1 MFPSFVF
8 SFVSKISVY
17 IFHFSIFPK
26 TTYSFFFWFFEFRL
40 ESCLKTSQ
48 VFPKIIYS
56 IFFVSEFCLQF
67 CFENFSLYFSFFYFS
82 QNNLFF
88 FFWFFEF
95 RLESCLKTSQV
106 FPKIIYSI
114 FFVSEFCLQ
123 FCFENFSL
131 YFSFF
136 YFSQN
141 NLFFFLIFW
150 VSPWILFENVT
161 GISQNNLFYLFC
173 FRVLSSVLFRKFQSI
188 FFIFLFFPKHLIL
201 FFLIFWVS
209 PWILFEDVTGISQN
223 NLFYLFC
230 FRVLSSVLF
239 RKFQSIFFIFLF
251 FPKQLIHFFW
261 FFEFRLES
269 CLKTSQVFP
278 KIIYSI
284 FFVSEFCLQFC
295 FENFS
300 LYFSFFYFS
309 QNNLFFFFWFFEFRL
324 ESCLKTSQ
332 VFPKIIYSIFFVSEF
347 CLQFC
352 FENFSLYFSFFYFSQ
367 NNLFFFFDFLSFAL
381 NLAWRRHRYFPK

>member
-26 TTYSFFFWFFEFRL
+26 TTYS
-40 ESCLKTSQ
+40 
-48 VFPKIIYS
+48 
-56 IFFVSEFCLQF
+56 
-67 CFENFSLYFSFFYFS
+67 
-82 QNNLFF
+82 
-88 FFWFFEF
+88 
-95 RLESCLKTSQV
+95 
-106 FPKIIYSI
+106 
-114 FFVSEFCLQ
+114 
-123 FCFENFSL
+123 
-131 YFSFF
+131 
-136 YFSQN
+136 
-141 NLFFFLIFW
+141 
-150 VSPWILFENVT
+150 
-161 GISQNNLFYLFC
+161 
-173 FRVLSSVLFRKFQSI
+173 
-188 FFIFLFFPKHLIL
+188 

-251 FPKQLIHFFW
+251 FPKQLILFFLIFWVSPWILFENVTGISQNNLFYLFCFRVLSSVLFRKFQSIFFIFLFFPKQLILFFW

-300 LYFSFFYFS
+300 LYFSFFPKTTYSFFLIFLVSPWILFENVTGIS
-309 QNNLFFFFWFFEFRL
+309 QNNLFYLFCFRVLSSVLFRKFQSIFFIFLFFPKQLILFFWFFEFRL

-352 FENFSLYFSFFYFSQ
+352 FENFSPYFSFFYFSQ
-367 NNLFFFFDFLSFAL
+367 NNLFFFFFFDFLSFAL
-381 NLAWRRHRYFPK
+381 NLVWKRHRYFPK